1 VWYCPQILV
10 YYILMKYKKIKYDTV
25 REVSFAPEDIARLS
39 DALQE
44 QDVPCH
50 FSHLMASR
58 PDPVRLAQVKDV
70 IETAVS
76 GRKYEVLLLRSQ
88 GKTYSEISLVLEI
101 SKSAVQHH
109 YRRAVHQVR
118 LALGLAPPSEHVYD
132 VSEAPI

>member
-1 VWYCPQILV
+1 
-10 YYILMKYKKIKYDTV
+10 MKYGKVKYDTV
-25 REVSFAPEDIARLS
+25 REVCFAPEDIARLS

-44 QDVPCH
+44 QNAPCH
-50 FSHLMASR
+50 FSHMIAKQ

-88 GKTYSEISLVLEI
+88 GKTYSEIALLLSI

-118 LALGLAPPSEHVYD
+118 LALGVAQVPDSVCD
-132 VSEAPI
+132 SSQATI